1 MIYKNGIKE
10 IIFIALF
17 MGLIAGPI
25 YGIFMGMVFQN
36 MEMALQLGLGFAIA
50 ISIPFAILMIII
62 NAVVEK
68 KVVYLREELSKQRK
82 IICEGPANHKQ
93 NNIAIGGWMFLTED
107 ALEFYPHKMNVVGE
121 NIPILLDDILSV
133 ETKAKQLIIHT
144 KKGSHYIFIVNKSKL
159 WKKSITEE
167 I

>member
-17 MGLIAGPI
+17 MGLIAGPL

-121 NIPILLDDILSV
+121 NIPI
-133 ETKAKQLIIHT
+133 KAKQLIIHT
-144 KKGSHYIFIVNKSKL
+144 KKGSNYIFIVNKSKL